1 LLIPGRAAKVFG
13 LGIKPLQEA
22 LDHKADE
29 VQREFIELGN
39 RIDDLGKQ
47 ILELRGEE
55 QRQLREEQSAL
66 RTQQQQIAES
76 VNLWR
81 DRARKVLT
89 RGGTVGLRSY
99 LEELTELNEPSI
111 QPAVDQVLRMLDMPP
126 DELIAMEDE
135 TEVVEQ
141 TPAGRLLER
150 ARIDYDIRTGDAA
163 LRLREA
169 ITFANRPGIAQD
181 DSQLEEIAAAME
193 DADPFVKE
201 VAVLTTIQL
210 HRFRALRM
218 ADLDVAHQ
226 STQYLARLNH
236 FSVISTLIEILETP
250 RTGYLLQNGESVEA
264 DNDRS
269 RMVALLRLVEWHTAE
284 AQAAVKA
291 RQFDRDETIVKAATR
306 ALELFQEPWS
316 GPLKGGVHKP

>member
-1 LLIPGRAAKVFG
+1 MFG
-13 LGIKPLQEA
+13 LGLRPLREA
-22 LDHKADE
+22 LDRKADD
-29 VQREFIELGN
+29 VQREFIELRN

-47 ILELRGEE
+47 LLELRGEE
-55 QRQLREEQSAL
+55 QRQLREEQNAL
-66 RTQQQQIAES
+66 RIQQQQIAED

-81 DRARKVLT
+81 DRARAVLT
-89 RGGTVGLRSY
+89 QGGPAGMRSY
-99 LEELTELNEPSI
+99 LEELSGLDEPSI
-111 QPAVDQVLRMLDMPP
+111 QPAIDQVLRILDMPP
-126 DELIAMEDE
+126 DELMTLEEE
-135 TEVVEQ
+135 TEIVEQ

-150 ARIDYDIRTGDAA
+150 ARIDYDMRTGEPAV
-163 LRLREA
+163 RLREA
-169 ITFANRPGIAQD
+169 IAFANRPGMAQD
-181 DSQLEEIAAAME
+181 DSQLEEIASAME
-193 DADPFVKE
+193 DADPLVRE

-236 FSVISTLIEILETP
+236 FSVIQTLIEILETP

-291 RQFDRDETIVKAATR
+291 RQFDRDETIVKAAAR
-306 ALELFQEPWS
+306 ALELFPEPWS
-316 GPLKGGVHKP
+316 GPLKGGVHKS

>member
-1 LLIPGRAAKVFG
+1 MFG
-13 LGIKPLQEA
+13 LGLRPLRDA
-22 LDHKADE
+22 LNRKADE

-39 RIDDLGKQ
+39 RINDLGKQ
-47 ILELRGEE
+47 ILELRGDE
-55 QRQLREEQSAL
+55 QRQLREEQNTL
-66 RTQQQQIAES
+66 RAQQQQIAED

-81 DRARKVLT
+81 DRARAVLT
-89 RGGTVGLRSY
+89 QGGPTGLRSY
-99 LEELTELNEPSI
+99 LEELSGLNESSI
-111 QPAVDQVLRMLDMPP
+111 QPAIDQVLRMLDMSP
-126 DELIAMEDE
+126 DELMAIEE
-135 TEVVEQ
+135 EIEIVEQ

-150 ARIDYDIRTGDAA
+150 SRIDYDMRTGEMSV
-163 LRLREA
+163 RLREA
-169 ITFANRPGIAQD
+169 IAFANRPGMAQD
-181 DSQLEEIAAAME
+181 DSQLEEIAAGME
-193 DADPFVKE
+193 DSDPLVRE

-218 ADLDVAHQ
+218 ADLDIVHQ

-291 RQFDRDETIVKAATR
+291 RQFDRDETIVKASAR
-306 ALELFQEPWS
+306 ALELFPEPWS
-316 GPLKGGVHKP
+316 GPLKGGVHKT